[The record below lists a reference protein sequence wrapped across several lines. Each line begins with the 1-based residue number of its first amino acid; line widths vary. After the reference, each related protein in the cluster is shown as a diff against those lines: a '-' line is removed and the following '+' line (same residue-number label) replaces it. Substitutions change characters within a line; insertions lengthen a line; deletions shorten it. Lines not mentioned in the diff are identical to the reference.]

1 MFSSGKTSYMHIPDI
16 PGSTLLKHISKIKI
30 LNIKKRI
37 GKGEE
42 SAEKTRKGHRQGD
55 SDRSLFHASMKRSQR
70 EHPFAQLLLP
80 NLRKAFKVKSLALH

>member
-1 MFSSGKTSYMHIPDI
+1 MHVPDT

-55 SDRSLFHASMKRSQR
+55 YDRSLFRASVKRSQR
-70 EHPFAQLLLP
+70 EHHFAQLLLP
-80 NLRKAFKVKSLALH
+80 NLRMAFQVKSIALH